1 MTPGIALVVSAPS
14 GAGKSVIIN
23 RVLETETELG
33 FSVSCT
39 TRSPREGEADGVQYY
54 FITRDEFQAKVDANE
69 FIEHAEFSGNRYGTL
84 RSEVEDRLRAGKDVI
99 IEIEVQGAEQIK
111 TAAQDGLLKESV
123 HFLFISP
130 PSREILEQRLRGR
143 DTDSEEAILKRL
155 SVADHEMAQAEW
167 YDDVI
172 VSDTVDNAAPKFI
185 AVLEKKRTQLRRA

>member
-1 MTPGIALVVSAPS
+1 MVVSAPS
-14 GAGKSVIIN
+14 GAGKSSIIN

-39 TRSPREGEADGVQYY
+39 TRSPRTGETDGVHYH
-54 FITRDEFQAKVDANE
+54 FITRDEFQAKVDADE
-69 FIEHAEFSGNRYGTL
+69 FIEHAEFSGNCYGTL

-111 TAAQDGLLKESV
+111 TAAQGGLLKESV

-130 PSREILEQRLRGR
+130 PSREILETRLRGR
-143 DTDSEEAILKRL
+143 GTDPEEAILKRL
-155 SVADHEMAQAEW
+155 SVADHEMAQAKW

-185 AVLEKKRTQLRRA
+185 AVLEKKRTQLRNA